1 MTSFTRQQLHS
12 AIAELD
18 LALESHKQWYK
29 GLLRIL
35 ICHSRPKSEELMPN
49 SHLYCGFGQW
59 YDRVSTT
66 LLRQHP
72 SFVSLGQAHENM
84 HSCARTLVQLTSEG
98 ITISTA
104 QMDQFEH
111 AQDSM
116 WLEIQA
122 LRHEFAE
129 IMQNQDPLTG
139 AQSRA
144 GLLPWLREQV
154 ALSQRRGQGCALAML
169 DLDHFKQVNDEYGHL
184 AGDKVLISTVQCLQE
199 ILRPYDRIYRYGG
212 EEFLLCMP
220 GTTAAEAREVAE
232 RMCHSVAA
240 QRIPFGDTD
249 TRLQVTASLGVAM
262 LAPNRPVEDSIE
274 CADQAMYEA
283 KKAGRNC
290 VMTETSPAFEQ

>member
-1 MTSFTRQQLHS
+1 MTSFTQQQLHS

-18 LALESHKQWYK
+18 QALESHKQWYK

-35 ICHSRPKSEELMPN
+35 ICHLPPKSEELMPS

-59 YDRVSTT
+59 YDSVSTT

-72 SFVSLGQAHENM
+72 SFLSLGQAHEKM

-98 ITISTA
+98 VTISTA
-104 QMDQFEH
+104 QMDQFER
-111 AQDSM
+111 AQDGI
-116 WLEIQA
+116 WLDIQA
-122 LRHEFAE
+122 LRHEFAK

-144 GLLPWLREQV
+144 GLLPWLREQL
-154 ALSQRRGQGCALAML
+154 ALSQRGEQDCVLAML
-169 DLDHFKQVNDEYGHL
+169 DLDHFKQVNDKYGHL
-184 AGDKVLISTVQCLQE
+184 AGDKVLISTVHCLQE

-220 GTTAAEAREVAE
+220 NTTIEEARIVAD
-232 RMCHSVAA
+232 RICQAVSA
-240 QRIPFGDTD
+240 QRIPLGNDGET
-249 TRLQVTASLGVAM
+249 LQVTASLGVAM
-262 LAPNRPVEDSIE
+262 LDSSRSVEDAID
-274 CADQAMYEA
+274 CADQAMYAA

-290 VMTETSPAFEQ
+290 VVTEAQALP